1 MKSLLLQ
8 SFGVF
13 RESDSSLQT
22 MKKGEREL
30 DEFMAV
36 LDLFNAKAPRSCK
49 EQSFLGK
56 GADDDTGAEMR
67 TSYRVSADMAQR
79 SVWLVDLSSW
89 GLGRIGTS
97 SIYKLD
103 N

>member
-1 MKSLLLQ
+1 
-8 SFGVF
+8 
-13 RESDSSLQT
+13 
-22 MKKGEREL
+22 MKKGERGL
-30 DEFMAV
+30 DELQVLPDVNQHGRCSIDSQCRRFMAV
-36 LDLFNAKAPRSCK
+36 LDLFYAKAPRSSK

-67 TSYRVSADMAQR
+67 MSYRVSADMAQR
-79 SVWLVDLSSW
+79 SVWLIDLSSW
-89 GLGRIGTS
+89 GFGRIGTS